1 MIRRGDSKKLLL
13 SVSLYSYSPA
23 TLNFLSFFL
32 KLLNKPN
39 DYIQSWNRHISR
51 VSGRLYIL
59 ILCGVIIIIGVLLET
74 PIFSSY
80 IFVGD
85 YWSTIGDPQILVGEP

>member
-1 MIRRGDSKKLLL
+1 MYYTEIKKLLL

-39 DYIQSWNRHISR
+39 DYIQSWNR
-51 VSGRLYIL
+51 
-59 ILCGVIIIIGVLLET
+59 
-74 PIFSSY
+74 
-80 IFVGD
+80 
-85 YWSTIGDPQILVGEP
+85 QILVGEP

>member
-39 DYIQSWNRHISR
+39 DYIQSWNR
-51 VSGRLYIL
+51 
-59 ILCGVIIIIGVLLET
+59 
-74 PIFSSY
+74 
-80 IFVGD
+80 
-85 YWSTIGDPQILVGEP
+85 QILVGEP